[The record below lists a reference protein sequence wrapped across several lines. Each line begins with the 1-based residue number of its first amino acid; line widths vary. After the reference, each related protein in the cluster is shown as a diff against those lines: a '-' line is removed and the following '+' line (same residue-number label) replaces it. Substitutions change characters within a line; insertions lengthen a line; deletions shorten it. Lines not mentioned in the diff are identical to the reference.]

1 MTFESHQQEG
11 RLAPGSGP
19 LRQRDTRYLDFAIQ
33 MRMLIAL
40 VGMEIIL
47 VGGAVYYLYERFSTI
62 LEENIYRIH
71 QLPLDLSSVMVN
83 EIIKVAGGMI
93 LLNLVALFVADRIWS
108 KYVARILQAF
118 TNMALHVS
126 DLDFHPDAD
135 PPSSQHELLDLML
148 AWRQQER
155 QRLVKIREEI
165 QKLDPNAD
173 FSDPRVL
180 AGIQEQVRQLRHILP
195 PYSRR
200 FVGRVKD
207 LDPG

>member
-1 MTFESHQQEG
+1 M
-11 RLAPGSGP
+11 APGSDS
-19 LRQRDTRYLDFAIQ
+19 LQHRDTRYLDFAIQ
-33 MRMLIAL
+33 MRMLMAL

-93 LLNLVALFVADRIWS
+93 LLNLLALFVADRIWS
-108 KYVARILQAF
+108 KYVSRILHAF
-118 TNMALHVS
+118 TSMAHQVS

-135 PPSSQHELLDLML
+135 PPPSQHELLDLML
-148 AWRQQER
+148 SWRQQER
-155 QRLVKIREEI
+155 QRLARIRAEI
-165 QKLDPNAD
+165 QKLDPHAD
-173 FSDPRVL
+173 FADPRVL
-180 AGIQEQVRQLRHILP
+180 ANIQEQVRQLQHMLP

-200 FVGRVKD
+200 FVGRVRD
-207 LDPG
+207 LDP